1 MGNELW
7 DKEDDIF
14 EDFTGELADYTKTGK
29 LPQSGDQDVRYYLEL
44 QKSRL
49 KKRNIAMTYDITPRK
64 DFAKIDKQC
73 RRWSDGVYTN
83 KMEWHPCSLIKCF
96 SKDEKKLYKKEQKKI
111 FYQYITYVK
120 DGSDIGEELYT
131 CPSCGAVSKIKELE
145 EGCAYCGTRFEM
157 DDLFPKVT
165 NYFFVPDSGNEEE
178 SHAAM
183 KKNIICSMI
192 GMSVIMSIICLF
204 TTNTIFDAV
213 GIGIMTGVIT
223 GVPIGWGISVATL
236 LFGVASQA
244 KDTTG
249 MLFNTIGSKGRFVNK
264 MKKYSPEFSYEY
276 FTGKVLSLLK
286 MILYSEDV
294 QELANYTGGQTG
306 ELYPDVIDS
315 TYMGAV
321 ALKKFQVA
329 GDYAEVDVEAYVENM
344 YDKKSYVKR
353 KVDKYRMHLRKNI
366 TVPIDYHFSIKKIT
380 CKNCAGSYDATK
392 YKTCPGCGTKYE
404 IGDDDWVVTSV
415 ERK

>member
-1 MGNELW
+1 MNQNIW
-7 DKEDDIF
+7 NKEDNIF
-14 EDFTGELADYTKTGK
+14 ENFTKELVSFTKIGG
-29 LPQSGDQDVRYYLEL
+29 LPESGDQDVHYYMEL
-44 QKSRL
+44 QSKRL
-49 KKRNIAMTYDITPRK
+49 KKRRINMSYDITPRK
-64 DFAKIDKQC
+64 DFGKIEQQNRK
-73 RRWSDGVYTN
+73 WSDEIYVN

-96 SKDEKKLYKKEQKKI
+96 TKDEKKLYKKEQKKI
-111 FYQYITYVK
+111 FYQYITYAK
-120 DGSDIGEELYT
+120 EGSNMGEELYT
-131 CPSCGAVSKIKELE
+131 CPSCGAVSRVKELE

-178 SHAAM
+178 SHADM
-183 KKNIICSMI
+183 KKNIVSSMI

-223 GVPIGWGISVATL
+223 GIPVGWGISVATL

-276 FTGKVLSLLK
+276 FTGKVLSLLN

-294 QELANYTGGQTG
+294 QELANYTGSQTG

-321 ALKKFQVA
+321 ALKKFQVI

-344 YDKKSYVKR
+344 YDKERYVKR

-366 TVPIDYHFSIKKIT
+366 QVPIDYHFSIKKIT

-392 YKTCPGCGTKYE
+392 YKTCPSCGAKYE
-404 IGDDDWVVTSV
+404 IGDEDWVVTNI